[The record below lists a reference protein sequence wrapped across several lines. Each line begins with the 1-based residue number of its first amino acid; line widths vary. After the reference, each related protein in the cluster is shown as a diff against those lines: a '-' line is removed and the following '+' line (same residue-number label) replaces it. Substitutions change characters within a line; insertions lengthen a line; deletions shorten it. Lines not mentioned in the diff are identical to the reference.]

1 MAEPINLKKLT
12 EEERGVLV
20 EAIPLLRIANTEKE
34 YYWDNTEFKRL
45 YRKWLD
51 TTNSEFA
58 EGGFEQ
64 FRLAISQMRKA
75 VGNAPLTYKIT
86 KDIKD
91 CETRDELRA
100 TLRGEVFKVKRR
112 IME

>member
-1 MAEPINLKKLT
+1 MAKPINLKNLT

-20 EAIPLLRIANTEKE
+20 EAIPLLRLNNKENE
-34 YYWDNTEFKRL
+34 YYWDNTEFNRL
-45 YRKWLD
+45 YKKWLK
-51 TTNSEFA
+51 TTDSEFA

-64 FRLAISQMRKA
+64 FRLAISQMKKA
-75 VGNAPLTYKIT
+75 VGNSPLTYKIT

-91 CETRDELRA
+91 CETREELRA
-100 TLRGEVFKVKRR
+100 TLRGEFFKVKRI